1 MVFIQLQMDI
11 SDMYGF
17 TIKTETLW
25 KIAET
30 CTSVLRKLK
39 LNDNEEKVSALL
51 KLYRNLAETF
61 QHPLEALLSFLLA
74 RKKLFPEQPNL
85 VIGLGKRKG
94 KGDKYDTVLY
104 TDGKQFSR

>member
-39 LNDNEEKVSALL
+39 LNDNEEIGFCI
-51 KLYRNLAETF
+51 AETV
-61 QHPLEALLSFLLA
+61 QKLSG
-74 RKKLFPEQPNL
+74 N
-85 VIGLGKRKG
+85 
-94 KGDKYDTVLY
+94 
-104 TDGKQFSR
+104 FSACFRTA

>member
-61 QHPLEALLSFLLA
+61 QHVSA
-74 RKKLFPEQPNL
+74 RLKL
-85 VIGLGKRKG
+85 
-94 KGDKYDTVLY
+94 D
-104 TDGKQFSR
+104 